1 MPAAPALGPIDVC
14 CFPGTVRR
22 VRSRIL
28 SFAGVIFSIT
38 TLTTWF
44 VLATWRCFVGG
55 RGFSWEGRL
64 ALFALT
70 AGFVPALILG
80 FRYRHPLLRAA
91 SVVTAS
97 AIGFLSFGLVA
108 AIVCWL
114 ARGGTWAM
122 GLPVNLPRLAEA
134 VFGIAGLVACYG
146 LANSVFPRTV
156 RLTVPLPG
164 LPAAWR
170 DRTVALVT
178 DVHLG
183 NVRGAAFVAHLVWR
197 LRRLR
202 PQAVFISGDMFD
214 GTKLD
219 LPRAV
224 KPWSGLTVP
233 SGVFFVSG
241 NHDDMRNRAQHLAAI
256 SAVGIRVLN
265 NESIRIEG
273 LQLIGVHDAETD
285 DTELFREILRRAAI
299 APETASILLA
309 HKPSNLEVAEEAGVS
324 LQLSGHTHGGQ
335 FWPWSL
341 IAGRVHGKFVHGLN
355 RFGRM
360 LVYTSSGAGTWGPPF
375 RVGTHSE
382 IVLLRLVALGQ

>member
-1 MPAAPALGPIDVC
+1 
-14 CFPGTVRR
+14 

-28 SFAGVIFSIT
+28 VFAGVIFSIT
-38 TLTTWF
+38 TVAVWLVT
-44 VLATWRCFVGG
+44 ATWRNFVGG
-55 RGFSWEGRL
+55 RGFSWEGKFV
-64 ALFALT
+64 LFALT

-80 FRYRHPLLRAA
+80 FRYRHPLLRLA
-91 SVVTAS
+91 SLLTAS
-97 AIGFLSFGLVA
+97 AMGFLSFGLVA
-108 AIVCWL
+108 AVVCWL
-114 ARGGTWAM
+114 ARAGAWAL
-122 GLPVNLPRLAEA
+122 GLPVNLPRLAET
-134 VFGIAGLVACYG
+134 VFGLAGLVGCYG

-170 DRTVALVT
+170 DQTVALVT

-183 NVRGAAFVAHLVWR
+183 NVRGAAFAAHLVWR
-197 LRRLR
+197 LRRLH

-224 KPWSGLTVP
+224 KPWSGLTAP
-233 SGVFFVSG
+233 RGVYFVSG

-265 NESIRIEG
+265 NESIRIDG

-285 DTELFREILRRAAI
+285 DPELFRDILRRANV
-299 APETASILLA
+299 APETTSILLA
-309 HKPSNLEVAEEAGVS
+309 HKPSNLDVAEAAGLS

-375 RVGTHSE
+375 RVGTQSE
-382 IVLLRLVALGQ
+382 IVLLRLVPALTA